1 MELLRSERIFMSVI
15 VAIVVFSI
23 IIIIH
28 ELGHFLLAKKNG
40 IGVVEF
46 SIGLGPTVC
55 GFTKGETK
63 YSIKLLPFGGMCQM
77 VGEDSEQ
84 DSVAE
89 NAFYSKGVWQRFS
102 VIFAGPFFNFILAF
116 ILSLFVIGC
125 VGFDAPTV
133 LSVTANSP
141 AEKAGLQVG
150 DVIKKLGDDKISIGR
165 EIDSYFLY
173 NKITAEPLEVL
184 YERDGV
190 LNSTTIEPT
199 LMKKYLLGFTY
210 KPTQDGI
217 AEVLTISENYPFH
230 QAGIL
235 PGDVITHINGVKVS
249 TGAELS
255 AYIDMHPLDGSV
267 VSVTYERE
275 ATNGKES
282 TTVEVTPM
290 LSQEGYSV
298 GFAYNLA
305 REKTSVLNTLK
316 YSFIEVKY
324 WIVTTV
330 KNLGML
336 VSGQL
341 KSTDVG
347 GPVAII
353 GTIGDV
359 YEQTAEQGNA
369 LDVVLQMAYI
379 TILLSANL
387 GVMNLLP
394 IPALDGGKLL
404 FTLIEAVRGKPIDR
418 EKEGMVHLIGMALL
432 MILMVVVFFNDIK
445 NVFF

>member
-1 MELLRSERIFMSVI
+1 MSI
-15 VAIVVFSI
+15 IIAILVFSL

-46 SIGLGPTVC
+46 SIGLGPTIW
-55 GFTKGETK
+55 GIKKGETK

-77 VGEDSEQ
+77 VGEDSDQ
-84 DSVAE
+84 DTVAE

-116 ILSLFVIGC
+116 GLSLFVIGF
-125 VGFDAPTV
+125 VGYDAPTIA
-133 LSVTANSP
+133 SVTAGSP
-141 AEKAGLQVG
+141 AEAAGLQAG
-150 DVIKKLGDDKISIGR
+150 DVIKKIGGDKVSIGR
-165 EIDSYFLY
+165 EVDSYFLY
-173 NKITAEPLEVL
+173 NEVTAEPIKVV

-190 LNSTTIEPT
+190 KSSTTIEPVLT
-199 LMKKYLLGFTY
+199 KQYLLGFSY
-210 KPTQDGI
+210 YPNADSA
-217 AEVLTISENYPFH
+217 AEVLSVNENFPFH

-235 PGDVITHINGVKVS
+235 PGDVVTHINGVKLS

-255 AYIDMHPLDGSV
+255 TYMDSHPLDGSV
-267 VSVTYERE
+267 VSVTYERKTE
-275 ATNGKES
+275 TGIVS
-282 TTVEVTPM
+282 TTVELTP
-290 LSQEGYSV
+290 LLYQEVYSV
-298 GFAYNLA
+298 GFAYNLG
-305 REKTSVLNTLK
+305 REKTGVLQTLK
-316 YSFIEVKY
+316 YSVIEVKY

-336 VSGQL
+336 VTGQL

-347 GPVAII
+347 GPVAIVD
-353 GTIGDV
+353 TIGEV
-359 YEQTAEQGNA
+359 YEQTAEQGTA
-369 LDVVLQMAYI
+369 MDVVLQMAYI

-404 FTLIEAVRGKPIDR
+404 FTLIEAFRGKPIDR
-418 EKEGMVHLIGMALL
+418 EKEGMVHLIGMILL
-432 MILMVVVFFNDIK
+432 MILMVVIFFNDIR
-445 NVFF
+445 NVFFK

>member
-1 MELLRSERIFMSVI
+1 MSII
-15 VAIVVFSI
+15 VAILVFSI

-46 SIGLGPTVC
+46 SIGLGPTIW
-55 GFTKGETK
+55 GITKGETK

-84 DSVAE
+84 DSAAE

-116 ILSLFVIGC
+116 GLSLFVIGF
-125 VGFDAPTV
+125 VGYDAPTIA
-133 LSVTANSP
+133 SVKPGSP
-141 AEKAGLQVG
+141 AAAAGLEAG
-150 DVIKKLGDDKISIGR
+150 DLIKEIGGEHVSIGR
-165 EIDSYFLY
+165 EVDSYFMY
-173 NKITAEPLEVL
+173 NEITADPIKIV
-184 YERDGV
+184 YERNGAED
-190 LNSTTIEPT
+190 STTIEPILT
-199 LMKKYLLGFTY
+199 KQYILGFSY
-210 KPTQDGI
+210 HPNPDSA
-217 AEVLTISENYPFH
+217 AEVISVNENFPFH
-230 QAGIL
+230 QAGIM
-235 PGDVITHINGVKVS
+235 PGDIVTHVNGEKLS

-255 AYIDMHPLDGSV
+255 AYMDSHPLDGSV
-267 VSVTYERE
+267 VSVTYERKTE
-275 ATNGKES
+275 TGKES
-282 TTVEVTPM
+282 TTVELTPKFY
-290 LSQEGYSV
+290 QESYSV

-305 REKTSVLNTLK
+305 REKTGVLETLK
-316 YSFIEVKY
+316 YSLIEVKY

-330 KNLGML
+330 KNLGLL
-336 VSGQL
+336 VTGQL
-341 KSTDVG
+341 SSNDVG

-359 YEQTAEQGNA
+359 YEQTSEQGNA
-369 LDVVLQMAYI
+369 LDVILQMAYI

-418 EKEGMVHLIGMALL
+418 EKEGMVHLIGMILL
-432 MILMVVVFFNDIK
+432 MILMVVIFFNDIK
-445 NVFF
+445 NVFFK

>member
-1 MELLRSERIFMSVI
+1 MSII
-15 VAIVVFSI
+15 VAILVFSI

-46 SIGLGPTVC
+46 SIGLGPTIW
-55 GFTKGETK
+55 GITKGETK

-84 DSVAE
+84 NTVAE

-102 VIFAGPFFNFILAF
+102 VVFAGPFFNFILAF
-116 ILSLFVIGC
+116 VLSLFVIGF
-125 VGFDAPTV
+125 VGYDAPTV
-133 LSVTANSP
+133 ASVTSGSP
-141 AEKAGLQVG
+141 AEKAGLESG
-150 DVIKKLGDDKISIGR
+150 DLIKKIGGDKVSIGR
-165 EIDSYFLY
+165 EVDSYFLY
-173 NKITAEPLEVL
+173 NEITAEPIEVI
-184 YERDGV
+184 YEREGKEH
-190 LNSTTIEPT
+190 STTIEPT
-199 LMKKYLLGFTY
+199 IMKQYLLGFSY
-210 KPTQDGI
+210 YPYEDS
-217 AEVLTISENYPFH
+217 AAVVLSVNENFPLH
-230 QAGIL
+230 QAGVL
-235 PGDVITHINGVKVS
+235 PDDIITHVNGEKFVS
-249 TGAELS
+249 GAELS
-255 AYIDMHPLDGSV
+255 AYMDAHPLDGSNV
-267 VSVTYERE
+267 TVTYERKTE
-275 ATNGKES
+275 SGTES

-290 LSQEGYSV
+290 LYQESYGV

-305 REKTSVLNTLK
+305 REKTGVLQTLK
-316 YSFIEVKY
+316 YSFVEVKY

-336 VSGQL
+336 VTGKL
-341 KSTDVG
+341 STDDVG
-347 GPVAII
+347 GPVAIM
-353 GTIGDV
+353 GTMADV

-418 EKEGMVHLIGMALL
+418 EKEGMVHLIGMVLL
-432 MILMVVVFFNDIK
+432 MILMVFIFFNDIK
-445 NVFF
+445 NVFFK

>member
-1 MELLRSERIFMSVI
+1 MSII
-15 VAIVVFSI
+15 VAILVFSI

-46 SIGLGPTVC
+46 SIGLGPTIW
-55 GFTKGETK
+55 GITKGETK

-77 VGEDSEQ
+77 VGEDSDQ

-116 ILSLFVIGC
+116 GLSLFVIGF
-125 VGFDAPTV
+125 VGFDAPTIA
-133 LSVTANSP
+133 SVTNDSP
-141 AEKAGLQVG
+141 AAIAGLEAG
-150 DVIKKLGDDKISIGR
+150 DLIKEIDGDKISIGR
-165 EIDSYFLY
+165 EVDSYFLY
-173 NKITAEPLEVL
+173 NDITAEPIEIV

-190 LNSTTIEPT
+190 EYSTEIEPVLT
-199 LMKKYLLGFTY
+199 KQYLLGFSYYPNT
-210 KPTQDGI
+210 DSA
-217 AEVLTISENYPFH
+217 AEILSVSENFPFH
-230 QAGIL
+230 LAGIL
-235 PGDVITHINGVKVS
+235 PGDVVTHVNGVELS

-255 AYIDMHPLDGSV
+255 AYMDAHPLDGSA
-267 VSVTYERE
+267 VSITYKRTAE
-275 ATNGKES
+275 NGTES
-282 TTVEVTPM
+282 TTVELTPV
-290 LSQEGYSV
+290 LYQEAYSV
-298 GFAYNLA
+298 GFSYNLA
-305 REKTSVLNTLK
+305 REKTGALKTLK

-336 VSGQL
+336 VTGQL
-341 KSTDVG
+341 SSNDVG

-359 YEQTAEQGNA
+359 YEQTSEQGNA

-418 EKEGMVHLIGMALL
+418 EKEGMVHLIGMVLL
-432 MILMVVVFFNDIK
+432 MILMVFIFFNDIK
-445 NVFF
+445 NVFFK

>member
-1 MELLRSERIFMSVI
+1 MSII
-15 VAIVVFSI
+15 VAILVFSI

-46 SIGLGPTVC
+46 SIGLGPTVW
-55 GFTKGETK
+55 GITKGETK

-77 VGEDSEQ
+77 VGEDTDQ
-84 DSVAE
+84 NTIAE

-102 VIFAGPFFNFILAF
+102 VVFAGPFFNFILAF
-116 ILSLFVIGC
+116 VLSVFVIGV

-133 LSVTANSP
+133 ASVTVNSP
-141 AEKAGLQVG
+141 ADAAGLKAG
-150 DVIKKLGDDKISIGR
+150 DTIKKIGGDKVSIGR
-165 EIDSYFLY
+165 EVDSYFLY
-173 NKITAEPLEVL
+173 NELSENPIEIV
-184 YERDGV
+184 YERNGV
-190 LNSTTIEPT
+190 ESSTTVEPT
-199 LMKKYLLGFTY
+199 LSTRYLLGFTY
-210 KPTQDGI
+210 YPNEGMP
-217 AEVLTISENYPFH
+217 AEISAVSENYPLH

-235 PGDVITHINGVKVS
+235 PGDIITHINGVKVS
-249 TGAELS
+249 SGLELS
-255 AYIDMHPLDGSV
+255 AYMDSNPLDGSV
-267 VSVTYERE
+267 VSVTYERKTDSGS
-275 ATNGKES
+275 AT
-282 TTVEVTPM
+282 TTVELTPM
-290 LSQEGYSV
+290 VYQEYSV
-298 GFAYNLA
+298 GFSYNLA
-305 REKTSVLNTLK
+305 REKTGVFNTLK
-316 YSFIEVKY
+316 YSVIEVKY

-336 VSGQL
+336 VTGKLS
-341 KSTDVG
+341 SNDVG

-359 YEQTAEQGNA
+359 YEQTSEQGNA

-418 EKEGMVHLIGMALL
+418 EKEGMVHLIGMVLL
-432 MILMVVVFFNDIK
+432 MLLMVFIFFNDIK
-445 NVFF
+445 NIFFK

>member
-1 MELLRSERIFMSVI
+1 MSII
-15 VAIVVFSI
+15 VAILVFSI

-46 SIGLGPTVC
+46 SIGLGPTIW
-55 GFTKGETK
+55 GITRGETK

-84 DSVAE
+84 DTVAE

-116 ILSLFVIGC
+116 VLSLFVIGF
-125 VGFDAPTV
+125 VGYDAPTIA
-133 LSVTANSP
+133 SVTKGSA
-141 AEKAGLQVG
+141 ADAAGLEAG
-150 DVIKKLGDDKISIGR
+150 DIIKKIGGDKVSIGR
-165 EIDSYFLY
+165 EVDSYFMY
-173 NKITAEPLEVL
+173 NEVTDEPIEVV
-184 YERDGV
+184 YERNGKIS
-190 LNSTTIEPT
+190 STTVEPILT
-199 LMKKYLLGFTY
+199 KQYLLGFSY
-210 KPTQDGI
+210 YPTADGV
-217 AEVLTISENYPFH
+217 AEVLVVNENFPFH

-235 PGDVITHINGVKVS
+235 PGDVITHINGEMFS

-255 AYIDMHPLDGSV
+255 AYMDSHPLDGSV
-267 VSVTYERE
+267 VSVTYERKIE
-275 ATNGKES
+275 NEMVT
-282 TTVEVTPM
+282 TTVELTP
-290 LSQEGYSV
+290 LLYKEAYSV

-305 REKTSVLNTLK
+305 REKTSVLETLK
-316 YSFIEVKY
+316 YSLVEVKY

-336 VSGQL
+336 VTGKLS
-341 KSTDVG
+341 SNDVG

-359 YEQTAEQGNA
+359 YEQTSEQGNA
-369 LDVVLQMAYI
+369 MDVVLQMAYI

-418 EKEGMVHLIGMALL
+418 EKEGMVHLIGMVLL
-432 MILMVVVFFNDIK
+432 MVLMVFIFFNDIK
-445 NVFF
+445 NIFFK

>member
-1 MELLRSERIFMSVI
+1 MSII
-15 VAIVVFSI
+15 VAILVFSI

-46 SIGLGPTVC
+46 SIGLGPTIW
-55 GFTKGETK
+55 GITKGETK

-77 VGEDSEQ
+77 VGEDTDQ
-84 DSVAE
+84 DTVAE

-102 VIFAGPFFNFILAF
+102 VVFAGPFFNFILAF
-116 ILSLFVIGC
+116 ALSVFVIGF
-125 VGFDAPTV
+125 VGYDAPTIA
-133 LSVTANSP
+133 SVTAGSP
-141 AEKAGLQVG
+141 AETAGLQPG
-150 DVIKKLGDDKISIGR
+150 DTIIKIGGEKVSIGR
-165 EIDSYFLY
+165 EVDSYFMY
-173 NKITAEPLEVL
+173 NELTADPVEII
-184 YERDGV
+184 YERDGKE
-190 LNSTTIEPT
+190 NTTTVEPILT
-199 LMKKYLLGFTY
+199 KQYLLGFTY
-210 KPTQDGI
+210 YPNADSV
-217 AEVLTISENYPFH
+217 AEVSSVTENFPFH

-235 PGDVITHINGVKVS
+235 PGDVVTHVNGKKLS

-255 AYIDMHPLDGSV
+255 VYMDSHPLDGSL
-267 VSVTYERE
+267 VSVTYERK
-275 ATNGKES
+275 TDSGNVS
-282 TTVEVTPM
+282 TTVELTP
-290 LSQEGYSV
+290 LLYQEAYSV

-305 REKTSVLNTLK
+305 REKTGFFNTLK
-316 YSFIEVKY
+316 YSVIEVKY

-330 KNLGML
+330 KNLGLL
-336 VSGQL
+336 VTGQL
-341 KSTDVG
+341 GTEDVG

-359 YEQTAEQGNA
+359 YEQTSEQGNA

-404 FTLIEAVRGKPIDR
+404 FTLIEALRGKPLDR
-418 EKEGMVHLIGMALL
+418 EKEGMVNLIGMVLL
-432 MILMVVVFFNDIK
+432 MLLMVFIFFNDIR
-445 NVFF
+445 NVFFK

>member
-1 MELLRSERIFMSVI
+1 MSII
-15 VAIVVFSI
+15 VAILVFSI

-46 SIGLGPTVC
+46 SIGLGPTIW
-55 GFTKGETK
+55 GITKGETK

-77 VGEDSEQ
+77 VGEDTDQ
-84 DSVAE
+84 DTVAE

-102 VIFAGPFFNFILAF
+102 VVFAGPFFNFILAF
-116 ILSLFVIGC
+116 ALSVFVIGF
-125 VGFDAPTV
+125 VGYDAPTIA
-133 LSVTANSP
+133 SVTAGSP
-141 AEKAGLQVG
+141 AETAGLQPG
-150 DVIKKLGDDKISIGR
+150 DTIIKIGGEKVSIGR
-165 EIDSYFLY
+165 EVDSYFMY
-173 NKITAEPLEVL
+173 NELTEEPVEII
-184 YERDGV
+184 YERDGKE
-190 LNSTTIEPT
+190 NTTTVEPALT
-199 LMKKYLLGFTY
+199 KQYLLGFTY
-210 KPTQDGI
+210 YPNADSV
-217 AEVLTISENYPFH
+217 AEVSSVTENFPFH

-235 PGDVITHINGVKVS
+235 PGDVVTHVNGEKLS

-255 AYIDMHPLDGSV
+255 IYMDSHPLDGSL
-267 VSVTYERE
+267 VSVTYERK
-275 ATNGKES
+275 TDSGIVS
-282 TTVEVTPM
+282 TTVELTP
-290 LSQEGYSV
+290 LLYQEAYSV

-305 REKTSVLNTLK
+305 REKTGFFNTLK
-316 YSFIEVKY
+316 YSVIEVKY

-330 KNLGML
+330 KNLGLL
-336 VSGQL
+336 VTGQL
-341 KSTDVG
+341 GTEDVG

-359 YEQTAEQGNA
+359 YEQTSEQGNA

-404 FTLIEAVRGKPIDR
+404 FTLIEALRGKPLDR
-418 EKEGMVHLIGMALL
+418 EKEGMVNLIGMVLL
-432 MILMVVVFFNDIK
+432 MILMVFIFFNDIR
-445 NVFF
+445 NVFFK

>member
-1 MELLRSERIFMSVI
+1 MSII
-15 VAIVVFSI
+15 VAILVFSI

-46 SIGLGPTVC
+46 SIGLGPTIW
-55 GFTKGETK
+55 GIKKRETK

-77 VGEDSEQ
+77 VGEDSDQ
-84 DSVAE
+84 NTLAD

-102 VIFAGPFFNFILAF
+102 VVFAGPFFNFILAF
-116 ILSLFVIGC
+116 VLSLFVIGF
-125 VGFDAPTV
+125 VGYDAPTIT
-133 LSVTANSP
+133 SVNTGSP
-141 AEKAGLQVG
+141 AEAAGLQAG
-150 DVIKKLGDDKISIGR
+150 DTIKKIGGDKVSIGR
-165 EIDSYFLY
+165 EVDSYFLY
-173 NKITAEPLEVL
+173 HTITEKTIEVV
-184 YERDGV
+184 YVRDGEKH
-190 LNSTTIEPT
+190 STTIEPILT
-199 LMKKYLLGFTY
+199 KQYLLGFSY
-210 KPTQDGI
+210 YPYEDSAAK
-217 AEVLTISENYPFH
+217 VLSVNENFPFH

-235 PGDVITHINGVKVS
+235 PEDVVTHINGVEVS

-255 AYIDMHPLDGSV
+255 SYMDSHPLDGSV
-267 VSVTYERE
+267 VSVTYERTTE
-275 ATNGKES
+275 SGITS
-282 TTVEVTPM
+282 TTVELTP
-290 LSQEGYSV
+290 LLYQEAYSV
-298 GFAYNLA
+298 GFSYNLA
-305 REKTSVLNTLK
+305 REKTNALNTLK
-316 YSFIEVKY
+316 YSIIEVKY

-330 KNLGML
+330 KNLGLL
-336 VSGQL
+336 VTGQL
-341 KSTDVG
+341 SSNDVG

-359 YEQTAEQGNA
+359 YEQTSEQGNA

-418 EKEGMVHLIGMALL
+418 EKEGMVHLIGMILL
-432 MILMVVVFFNDIK
+432 MILMVVIFFNDIRNLIFK
-445 NVFF
+445 

>member
-1 MELLRSERIFMSVI
+1 MSII
-15 VAIVVFSI
+15 VAILVFSI

-46 SIGLGPTVC
+46 SIGLGPTVA

-84 DSVAE
+84 DSAAE

-116 ILSLFVIGC
+116 LLSVVVIGV
-125 VGFDAPTV
+125 VGYDPATV
-133 LSVTANSP
+133 SSVTAGSP
-141 AEKAGLQVG
+141 AAVAGLQEG
-150 DVIKKLGDDKISIGR
+150 DLIKEIDGDNVSIGR
-165 EIDSYFLY
+165 EVDSYFLY
-173 NKITAEPLEVL
+173 NEITAEPVEIV
-184 YERDGV
+184 YERDGKEY
-190 LNSTTIEPT
+190 STTIEPVLT
-199 LMKKYLLGFTY
+199 KKYLLGFNYYPNTD
-210 KPTQDGI
+210 TA
-217 AEVLTISENYPFH
+217 AEVLSVSENYPFH
-230 QAGIL
+230 LAGIL
-235 PGDVITHINGVKVS
+235 PGDIVTHVNGVALS

-255 AYIDMHPLDGSV
+255 EYMDAHPLDGSV
-267 VSVTYERE
+267 VSVTYERNSE
-275 ATNGKES
+275 SGVVS
-282 TTVEVTPM
+282 TTVELTP
-290 LSQEGYSV
+290 LLYQEGYTT
-298 GFAYNLA
+298 GFTYNLY
-305 REKTSVLNTLK
+305 REKTDVLGVLK
-316 YSFIEVKY
+316 YSLIEVKY

-330 KNLGML
+330 KNLGLL
-336 VSGQL
+336 VTGQL

-359 YEQTAEQGNA
+359 YEQTQEQGNA
-369 LDVVLQMAYI
+369 VDVIMQMAYI

-404 FTLIEAVRGKPIDR
+404 FTLIEAFRGKPIDR

-432 MILMVVVFFNDIK
+432 MILMVFIFFNDIK
-445 NVFF
+445 NVFFK

>member
-1 MELLRSERIFMSVI
+1 MSI
-15 VAIVVFSI
+15 LVAILVFSI

-46 SIGLGPTVC
+46 SIGLGPTVW
-55 GFTKGETK
+55 GIQRGETK
-63 YSIKLLPFGGMCQM
+63 YSVKLLPFGGMCQM

-102 VIFAGPFFNFILAF
+102 VVFAGPFFNFILAF
-116 ILSLFVIGC
+116 GLSLFVIGF
-125 VGFDAPTV
+125 VGYDAPTV
-133 LSVTANSP
+133 ASVTAGSP
-141 AEKAGLQVG
+141 ADVAGLESG
-150 DVIKKLGDDKISIGR
+150 DIIKKIGGDKVSIGR
-165 EIDSYFLY
+165 EVDSYFLY
-173 NKITAEPLEVL
+173 NEITAEPIEVV
-184 YERDGV
+184 YERDGSEY
-190 LNSTTIEPT
+190 STTIEPVLT
-199 LMKKYLLGFTY
+199 KKILLGFSYYPNT
-210 KPTQDGI
+210 DGV
-217 AEVLTISENYPFH
+217 AEVLSVNENYPFH
-230 QAGIL
+230 LAGIL
-235 PGDVITHINGVKVS
+235 PGDVVTHVNGEKLS

-255 AYIDMHPLDGSV
+255 TYMDAHPLDGSV
-267 VSVTYERE
+267 VSVTYERKTE
-275 ATNGKES
+275 SETIS
-282 TTVEVTPM
+282 TTVE
-290 LSQEGYSV
+290 LSPVLYQEAYSV

-305 REKTSVLNTLK
+305 REKASALETLK
-316 YSFIEVKY
+316 YSIIEVKY
-324 WIVTTV
+324 WIVTTI

-336 VSGQL
+336 VTGQL
-341 KSTDVG
+341 SSNDVG

-359 YEQTAEQGNA
+359 YEQTAEQGNVM
-369 LDVVLQMAYI
+369 DVVLQMAYI

-418 EKEGMVHLIGMALL
+418 EKEGMVHLIGMVLL
-432 MILMVVVFFNDIK
+432 MILMVVIFFNDIK
-445 NVFF
+445 NVFFK

>member
-1 MELLRSERIFMSVI
+1 MSII
-15 VAIVVFSI
+15 VAILVFSI

-46 SIGLGPTVC
+46 SIGLGPTIW
-55 GFTKGETK
+55 GIQKGETK
-63 YSIKLLPFGGMCQM
+63 YSVKLLPFGGMCQM

-116 ILSLFVIGC
+116 GLSLFVIGF
-125 VGFDAPTV
+125 VGYDAPTV
-133 LSVTANSP
+133 ASVTAGAP
-141 AEKAGLQVG
+141 ADVAGLQAG
-150 DVIKKLGDDKISIGR
+150 DVIKKIGGEKVSIGR
-165 EIDSYFLY
+165 EVDSYFLY
-173 NKITAEPLEVL
+173 NKITDEPIEVV
-184 YERDGV
+184 YEREGKEH
-190 LNSTTIEPT
+190 STTIEPVLT
-199 LMKKYLLGFTY
+199 KKYLLGFSYYPNT
-210 KPTQDGI
+210 DGV
-217 AEVLTISENYPFH
+217 AEVLSVNENFPFH
-230 QAGIL
+230 LAGIL
-235 PGDVITHINGVKVS
+235 PGDVVTHVNGEKLS

-255 AYIDMHPLDGSV
+255 AYMDAHPLDGSA
-267 VSVTYERE
+267 VSVTYERKTE
-275 ATNGKES
+275 SGNVS
-282 TTVEVTPM
+282 TTVELTPV
-290 LSQEGYSV
+290 LYQEAYSV

-305 REKTSVLNTLK
+305 REKTGVLDTLK
-316 YSFIEVKY
+316 YSIIEVKY

-336 VSGQL
+336 VTGQL
-341 KSTDVG
+341 SSNDVG

-369 LDVVLQMAYI
+369 MDVVLQMAYI

-418 EKEGMVHLIGMALL
+418 EKEGMVHLIGMVLL
-432 MILMVVVFFNDIK
+432 MILMVFIFFNDIK
-445 NVFF
+445 NVFFK

>member
-1 MELLRSERIFMSVI
+1 MSI
-15 VAIVVFSI
+15 IIAILVFSI

-84 DSVAE
+84 NSMAE

-102 VIFAGPFFNFILAF
+102 VVFAGPFFNFILAF
-116 ILSLFVIGC
+116 GLSLFVIGF
-125 VGFDAPTV
+125 VGYDAPTIA
-133 LSVTANSP
+133 SVAKGSP
-141 AEKAGLQVG
+141 ADKAGLEAG
-150 DVIKKLGDDKISIGR
+150 DLIKKIGGDGVSIGR
-165 EIDSYFLY
+165 EVDSYFLY
-173 NKITAEPLEVL
+173 NKITAEPIEVV
-184 YERDGV
+184 YERNGKEY
-190 LNSTTIEPT
+190 STSIEPAMT
-199 LMKKYLLGFTY
+199 KKYLLGFNYYPKADT
-210 KPTQDGI
+210 P
-217 AEVLTISENYPFH
+217 AEVSGVMENYPFH
-230 QAGIL
+230 KAGIL
-235 PGDVITHINGVKVS
+235 PGDVVTHVNGVEVS
-249 TGAELS
+249 TGAEL
-255 AYIDMHPLDGSV
+255 ANYMDAHPLDGRA
-267 VSVTYERE
+267 VSVTFDRKTES
-275 ATNGKES
+275 GIVS
-282 TTVEVTPM
+282 TTVEVTP
-290 LSQEGYSV
+290 LFDQEVYNV

-330 KNLGML
+330 KNLGLL
-336 VSGQL
+336 VTGQL

-359 YEQTAEQGNA
+359 YEQTSEQGDA
-369 LDVVLQMAYI
+369 MDVVLQMAYI

-394 IPALDGGKLL
+394 IPALDGGKLM

-418 EKEGMVHLIGMALL
+418 EKEGMVHLIGMMLL
-432 MILMVVVFFNDIK
+432 MILMVVIFFNDIK
-445 NVFF
+445 NVFFK